1 MTKSSAARHE
11 PMPVLKSGEVVV
23 WSGIY
28 RIPHLNQHG
37 RYHDVIM
44 QREDKAPECPVCGA
58 SMTFEL
64 QRSVPQLNDDPD
76 FSSDSG

>member
-1 MTKSSAARHE
+1 MMRRSAAQNE
-11 PMPVLKSGEVVV
+11 TSSPLQSGQVVA

-44 QREDKAPECPVCGA
+44 QHDYKAPECPVCGA
-58 SMTFEL
+58 IMTFEL
-64 QRSVPQLNDDPD
+64 VRCVPQLNEDPD
-76 FSSDSG
+76 FSDGA